1 MQIDS
6 SLSRQYAGTGLGLAI
21 VKQLVELHGGQM
33 TIASEVGQGS
43 CFTVKLPCSKPDEG
57 LHRYP
62 KGASNRRS
70 GAPSDSS
77 KQGTVEQPLILVVED
92 NEANILTLSSYLT
105 AKRYQLLLARNGQEA
120 IALLQSTQPDLIVM
134 DVQMP
139 VMDGLEAIYHIR
151 QDHRFTHTPIV
162 ALTALAM
169 TGDRDRCLEAGAND
183 YLTKP
188 VRLKQL
194 TATIQQLLQAS
205 RESEVRSPL

>member
-1 MQIDS
+1 
-6 SLSRQYAGTGLGLAI
+6 
-21 VKQLVELHGGQM
+21 
-33 TIASEVGQGS
+33 
-43 CFTVKLPCSKPDEG
+43 
-57 LHRYP
+57 
-62 KGASNRRS
+62 
-70 GAPSDSS
+70 
-77 KQGTVEQPLILVVED
+77 
-92 NEANILTLSSYLT
+92 
-105 AKRYQLLLARNGQEA
+105 
-120 IALLQSTQPDLIVM
+120 M

-151 QDHRFTHTPIV
+151 QDQRFTHTPIV

-194 TATIQQLLQAS
+194 TATIQHLLQAS